1 MVNTYLVSFKKNI
14 FFTLKDFFFLFFSD
28 VLSVL
33 IGVYCK
39 KKSHMKLMI
48 GPGGKYA
55 KRVASEAEQDLR
67 NIFRT
72 EVRLRVN
79 FEYNPLIENSDL

>member
-1 MVNTYLVSFKKNI
+1 
-14 FFTLKDFFFLFFSD
+14 
-28 VLSVL
+28 
-33 IGVYCK
+33 
-39 KKSHMKLMI
+39 MI